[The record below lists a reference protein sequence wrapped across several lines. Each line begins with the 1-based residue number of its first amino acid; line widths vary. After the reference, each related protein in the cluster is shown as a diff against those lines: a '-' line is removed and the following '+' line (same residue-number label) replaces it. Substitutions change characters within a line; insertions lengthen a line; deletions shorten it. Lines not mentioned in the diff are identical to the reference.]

1 MSHKHLI
8 AETKTWYLLAK
19 AQTLRAFPFPL
30 TERSMSCVP
39 SSHSIILNPW
49 ATAIAKVHDGH
60 WAERRGKFLLL
71 YASQTRG
78 VVCYCSN
85 QLWPISPM
93 VFKLSFCSPE
103 YSTLFC
109 KDTVAYWFDGEILC
123 VKGSNFRLLYC
134 PKSTYTSL
142 FILLQQLVSRTR
154 KKVTFLNNRFLT
166 VLFLSLFIKMQISPN
181 LISEL
186 LNLNYR
192 RNETVQKISILN
204 KSSIYS

>member
-1 MSHKHLI
+1 
-8 AETKTWYLLAK
+8 
-19 AQTLRAFPFPL
+19 
-30 TERSMSCVP
+30 MSCVP

-93 VFKLSFCSPE
+93 VFKLSFCSPD

-181 LISEL
+181 LIIRTIKSEL
-186 LNLNYR
+186 QEKWDCTENQHFKQIFHIFLVYINVWESQHHRIFLYKKR
-192 RNETVQKISILN
+192 
-204 KSSIYS
+204 